1 MVVDSNISSNKAV
14 KASKQ
19 AKPYHHGDLRT
30 ALLDEAAGMIREEGE
45 AALSMRKLAAA
56 LGVSRMAPYHH
67 FEDKQALLCAIAE
80 EGFTRFMLS
89 MEESLE
95 GRASASRSNMLRDY
109 IRAYIAWAVSAPQY
123 YDLMFGGHIWRSPKL
138 TESLKEVSHNTF
150 KLYVDRVRLWQELGV
165 VSKEVDAL
173 RFSQV
178 SWSTLHGLSRFLIDG
193 VYLEGGEAITQM
205 TDTVVAVFMGAAVPE
220 A

>member
-1 MVVDSNISSNKAV
+1 MAVDSNISSKVTA
-14 KASKQ
+14 KPPKQ
-19 AKPYHHGDLRT
+19 AKPYHHGGLRT

-45 AALSMRKLAAA
+45 AAFSMRKLAAA
-56 LGVSRMAPYHH
+56 LGVSRTAPYHH

-80 EGFTRFMLS
+80 EGFKRFMS
-89 MEESLE
+89 VMGESLDDE
-95 GRASASRSNMLRDY
+95 ASASPTNMMRDY

-138 TESLKEVSHNTF
+138 TEPLRSVSHNAF
-150 KLYVDRVRLWQELGV
+150 KLYVDRVRHWQALGV